1 MKSWHAQKL
10 KDALGFARVFDM
22 HAIKFDRKYGE
33 LQDNL
38 IGIAVERVLYKDAK
52 LRLSFKEL
60 GSLRDIRRKVFGADY
75 KIFEIEGE
83 GGIIYKQFNTLQGY
97 NAVIGLLG
105 FREDSLTFNSLK
117 KQLEEIANTEDIEV
131 IKERFFPDFT
141 KKEKVKTA

>member
-1 MKSWHAQKL
+1 
-10 KDALGFARVFDM
+10 M

-38 IGIAVERVLYKDAK
+38 IGIAVERVLYKYAK

-60 GSLRDIRRKVFGADY
+60 GSLRDIQRKVFGADY

-83 GGIIYKQFNTLQGY
+83 GGIIYKRFCTLESY
-97 NAVIGLLG
+97 EAEINFLG
-105 FREDSLTFNSLK
+105 DRQNSLTFNSIK
-117 KQLEEIANTEDIEV
+117 KQLEEIASTTDIEV